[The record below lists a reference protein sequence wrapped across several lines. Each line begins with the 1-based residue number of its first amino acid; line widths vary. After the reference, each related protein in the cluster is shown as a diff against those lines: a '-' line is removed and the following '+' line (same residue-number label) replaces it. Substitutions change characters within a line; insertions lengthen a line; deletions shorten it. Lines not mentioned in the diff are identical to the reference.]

1 MCFEGI
7 GTIGSLTGT
16 GLQDCSNKRQSK
28 TSKPQSVLQSL
39 PFPRSLGDT
48 QRQAQELISGP
59 SLGAK
64 TKFMS
69 F

>member
-39 PFPRSLGDT
+39 SFHRSLGDT